1 MPCGAAAVARN
12 HRKFILCARD
22 HPALAPASPWSSPIV
37 IAMQGHRMTTLWAA
51 MLSAWL
57 AAGQAAP
64 PTTATDRPESQG
76 ATSERAAAPAPERPA
91 GA

>member
-1 MPCGAAAVARN
+1 
-12 HRKFILCARD
+12 
-22 HPALAPASPWSSPIV
+22 
-37 IAMQGHRMTTLWAA
+37 MTTLWAA

-64 PTTATDRPESQG
+64 SAAASDRPESPG
-76 ATSERAAAPAPERPA
+76 PAGERATAQAPDRPA

>member
-1 MPCGAAAVARN
+1 
-12 HRKFILCARD
+12 
-22 HPALAPASPWSSPIV
+22 
-37 IAMQGHRMTTLWAA
+37 MTTLWAA

-64 PTTATDRPESQG
+64 PAAADRAESPG
-76 ATSERAAAPAPERPA
+76 PAGERAAAPAPDRPA

>member
-12 HRKFILCARD
+12 HRKFIPCAPD
-22 HPALAPASPWSSPIV
+22 HPALAPASPWSAPIV

-64 PTTATDRPESQG
+64 PAADRPESPG
-76 ATSERAAAPAPERPA
+76 PAGERATAQPPERPA

>member
-1 MPCGAAAVARN
+1 M
-12 HRKFILCARD
+12 
-22 HPALAPASPWSSPIV
+22 

-64 PTTATDRPESQG
+64 PTAVDRPESPRSAG
-76 ATSERAAAPAPERPA
+76 ERTAAAAPDRPA
-91 GA
+91 SA

>member
-1 MPCGAAAVARN
+1 MPCGAAVVART
-12 HRKFILCARD
+12 HCKFIPCARD
-22 HPALAPASPWSSPIV
+22 HPALAQASPWFAPIV

-64 PTTATDRPESQG
+64 SATTDRPESPG
-76 ATSERAAAPAPERPA
+76 PAGERAAAPAPDKPA
-91 GA
+91 TA

>member
-1 MPCGAAAVARN
+1 MPCGAATVARN
-12 HRKFILCARD
+12 HRKFILCAPD
-22 HPALAPASPWSSPIV
+22 HPALAPASPWSAPTV
-37 IAMQGHRMTTLWAA
+37 TVMQGHRMTTLWAA

-64 PTTATDRPESQG
+64 PSTAADRPESPG
-76 ATSERAAAPAPERPA
+76 PAGERAAAPAPERPA